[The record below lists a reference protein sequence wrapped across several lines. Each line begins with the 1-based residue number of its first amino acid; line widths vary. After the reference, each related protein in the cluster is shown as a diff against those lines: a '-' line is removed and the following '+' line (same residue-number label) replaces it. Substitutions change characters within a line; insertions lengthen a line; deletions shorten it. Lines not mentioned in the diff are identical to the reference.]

1 MGTGAGRRR
10 GQTPA
15 PGQNVTTAQLTI
27 VSDASFGMFI
37 GVIYYDLSIRRP
49 LKYLSLIMEFNK

>member
-10 GQTPA
+10 GQTQA
-15 PGQNVTTAQLTI
+15 PGQDVTTAQLTI

-37 GVIYYDLSIRRP
+37 GVIYLSEDI
-49 LKYLSLIMEFNK
+49 KIFVADSGI